1 MQLTKGQ
8 KDALVRKVMAIIEKK
23 KEAKREE
30 LRKDYKPSK
39 EAKEMILRLG
49 KLFDARKKFMDTIEE
64 LGFRP
69 EYSYIQNGINDKI
82 SFQLRY
88 TDNDTT
94 FDFLADRIR
103 DNELGETFNSKFTYP
118 DEWNVTDDIELLNL
132 GKSFDSD
139 AFLKKYEEL

>member
-39 EAKEMILRLG
+39 EANEMIARLK
-49 KLFDARKKFMDTIEE
+49 KLFEARKKFMDTIKE

-69 EYSYIQNGINDKI
+69 EYSYVHNGENDKF
-82 SFQLRY
+82 SFELRY
-88 TDNDTT
+88 IDKDTT
-94 FDFLADRIR
+94 FDLLAGRIR

-118 DEWNVTDDIELLNL
+118 AEWDVTDDIELLNL
-132 GKSFDSD
+132 GKSFDID